1 MLLQLQH
8 ISKSF
13 GGVAALDDVSLSI
26 EAGKV
31 HALCGENGAGKSTL
45 MNILS
50 GNQQPTS
57 GKILMD
63 HQPTV
68 ISSPMQAQ
76 ALGIAIVHQEKSLA
90 EGLSIAENIFPG
102 RQPVNKWGLI
112 NYTLLNKRV
121 TALLNRI
128 ELFNLSPRTLVKK
141 LSSAQQQMVE
151 IAKALSSNP
160 RLLILDEP
168 TSVVTEKETELLF
181 AIIKKLK
188 EENVAVIYIS
198 HRLREIFSISDKVSV
213 LKDGRYQGTKI
224 TIETNTNELI
234 KMMVG
239 RDIQPLPTNR
249 SKQTSTALRVEN
261 LYGYGFHNISFSVN
275 KGEIVGLSGLVGAG
289 RTEIAKAIF
298 GAAKVY
304 KGIIFINDKQ
314 VIIKNTGNAI
324 RQGIGYIPEDRKSQ
338 GAFLEMS
345 IAENIIVTKMPAA
358 NKNNLFNCSRMFA
371 ISKTFKRKLNIATP
385 NVKRP
390 VKLLSGGNQ
399 QKTVIAKWLLAD
411 TDILIADEPTQ
422 GVDVGARFEIYQI
435 LLQEAARGKAILMI
449 SSELPELLLL
459 CDVIHVIRNGHLV
472 KSFSRENATEE
483 KIMQAAAAD

>member
-13 GGVAALDDVSLSI
+13 GGVNALQDVSLHF
-26 EAGKV
+26 EAGEV

-50 GNQQPTS
+50 GNQQPTL
-57 GKILMD
+57 GKILMH
-63 HQPTV
+63 HQPTI

-76 ALGIAIVHQEKSLA
+76 VLGIATVHQEKSLA
-90 EGLSIAENIFPG
+90 EGLSIAENIFAG

-121 TALLNRI
+121 TALLNRVQ
-128 ELFNLSPRTLVKK
+128 LFNLAPQTLVKK
-141 LSSAQQQMVE
+141 LSSAQHQMVE

-181 AIIKKLK
+181 TIIQKLK
-188 EENVAVIYIS
+188 EQNVAIIYIS

-224 TIETNTNELI
+224 TAETNTNELI

-239 RDIQPLPTNR
+239 RNIKELPLNQSR
-249 SKQTSTALRVEN
+249 QDSTALKVEK
-261 LYGYGFHNISFSVN
+261 LCGHGFHNISFSIN
-275 KGEIVGLSGLVGAG
+275 KGEIVGFSGLVGAG

-304 KGIIFINDKQ
+304 SGTIFMNGKQ
-314 VIIKNTGNAI
+314 VIIKNIRNAI
-324 RQGIGYIPEDRKSQ
+324 KLGIGYISEDRKTQ
-338 GAFLEMS
+338 GAFLEMN
-345 IAENIIVTKMPAA
+345 IAENIIVTKLTAA
-358 NKNNLFNCSRMFA
+358 NKNNLFNRSLMFA
-371 ISKTFKRKLNIATP
+371 ISETFKGKLNIATP
-385 NVKRP
+385 NVKQIL
-390 VKLLSGGNQ
+390 KLLSGGNQ
-399 QKTVIAKWLLAD
+399 QKIVIAKWLLAD
-411 TDILIADEPTQ
+411 TNILIADEPTQ

-435 LLQEAARGKAILMI
+435 LLQEAAKGKAILMI
-449 SSELPELLLL
+449 SSELPELLQL

-483 KIMQAAAAD
+483 KIIQAAAAD

>member
-1 MLLQLQH
+1 VLLQLQH

-13 GGVAALDDVSLSI
+13 GGVNALHDVSLSV

-57 GKILMD
+57 GKILMH
-63 HQPTV
+63 HQPII
-68 ISSPMQAQ
+68 ISSPRQAQ

-90 EGLSIAENIFPG
+90 EGLSIAENIFAS
-102 RQPVNKWGLI
+102 RQPVNRLGLI
-112 NYTLLNKRV
+112 NYPLLNKRV

-128 ELFNLSPRTLVKK
+128 QLFNLPPQTLIKK

-151 IAKALSSNP
+151 IAKALSCNP
-160 RLLILDEP
+160 SVLILDEP

-181 AIIKKLK
+181 TIIKKLK

-198 HRLREIFSISDKVSV
+198 HRLSEIFSISDKVSV

-224 TIETNTNELI
+224 TSETNTNELI
-234 KMMVG
+234 KLMVG
-239 RDIQPLPTNR
+239 RDIQQLPPNKSR
-249 SKQTSTALRVEN
+249 QASTVLKVEK
-261 LYGYGFHNISFSVN
+261 LCGHGFHNISFSVN
-275 KGEIVGLSGLVGAG
+275 NGEIVGLSGLVGAG

-304 KGIIFINDKQ
+304 SGTIFINGKL
-314 VIIKNTGNAI
+314 VIIKNTRNAT

-338 GAFLEMS
+338 GAFLEMNV
-345 IAENIIVTKMPAA
+345 AENIIAAKMTAA
-358 NKNNLFNCSRMFA
+358 NKNNLFNRFRMFA
-371 ISKTFKRKLNIATP
+371 ISESFKRKLNITTP
-385 NVKRP
+385 SVKQT

-435 LLQEAARGKAILMI
+435 LLHEAARGKAILII

-459 CDVIHVIRNGHLV
+459 CDVIHVIRNGHLA

-483 KIMQAAAAD
+483 KIMQAAASD

>member
-1 MLLQLQH
+1 VLLQLQH

-68 ISSPMQAQ
+68 LSSPIQAQ

-198 HRLREIFSISDKVSV
+198 HRLREIFSISDEVSV
-213 LKDGRYQGTKI
+213 LKDGRYQGSKI
-224 TIETNTNELI
+224 TAETNTNELI

-239 RDIQPLPTNR
+239 RDIQPLPPHRN
-249 SKQTSTALRVEN
+249 KQASTALRVEN
-261 LYGYGFHNISFSVN
+261 LHGYGFQNISFSVN

-304 KGIIFINDKQ
+304 EGIIFINGKQ
-314 VIIKNTGNAI
+314 VVIKNTGDAI
-324 RQGIGYIPEDRKSQ
+324 MRGIGYIPEDRKTQ
-338 GAFLEMS
+338 GAFLEMG

-358 NKNNLFNCSRMFA
+358 NKNNLFNCSRMFT
-371 ISKTFKRKLNIATP
+371 ISETFKRKLKIGVPNI
-385 NVKRP
+385 KRP

-459 CDVIHVIRNGHLV
+459 CDVIHVIRNGHLA

-483 KIMQAAAAD
+483 KIIRAAAAD

>member
-13 GGVAALDDVSLSI
+13 GGVTALRDVSLHI
-26 EAGKV
+26 EAGEV

-57 GKILMD
+57 SKILM
-63 HQPTV
+63 HQQPV
-68 ISSPMQAQ
+68 IISNPIQAH

-121 TALLNRI
+121 IALLNRI
-128 ELFNLSPRTLVKK
+128 QLFNLPPRTLVKE

-151 IAKALSSNP
+151 IAKALSCNP
-160 RLLILDEP
+160 RILILDEP
-168 TSVVTEKETELLF
+168 TAVVSGKETELLF
-181 AIIKKLK
+181 SIIKTLK
-188 EENVAVIYIS
+188 EENVTVIYIS
-198 HRLREIFSISDKVSV
+198 HRLREIFSISDKVTV

-224 TIETNTNELI
+224 TSETNTNELI
-234 KMMVG
+234 KLMVG
-239 RDIQPLPTNR
+239 RDIQQLPANHSR
-249 SKQTSTALRVEN
+249 LASTALKVEK
-261 LYGYGFHNISFSVN
+261 LCGPGFENISLSVN
-275 KGEIVGLSGLVGAG
+275 KGEIVGLAGLVGAG
-289 RTEIAKAIF
+289 RTEIAKSIF
-298 GAAKVY
+298 GAAKLY
-304 KGIIFINDKQ
+304 SGKIFINNKQ
-314 VIIKNTGNAI
+314 ITITNTANSIK
-324 RQGIGYIPEDRKSQ
+324 QGISYIPEDRKSQ

-345 IAENIIVTKMPAA
+345 VAENIIAAKMPAA
-358 NKNNLFNCSRMFA
+358 NKNNLFSCSRMLA
-371 ISKTFKRKLNIATP
+371 ISETYKTKLNIVTP
-385 NVKRP
+385 NVKQP

-422 GVDVGARFEIYQI
+422 GVDVGARFEIYQ
-435 LLQEAARGKAILMI
+435 LLLEEAARGKSILLI

-459 CDVIHVIRNGHLV
+459 CDTIHVVHKGRLT
-472 KSFSRENATEE
+472 KSFPKEDATEE